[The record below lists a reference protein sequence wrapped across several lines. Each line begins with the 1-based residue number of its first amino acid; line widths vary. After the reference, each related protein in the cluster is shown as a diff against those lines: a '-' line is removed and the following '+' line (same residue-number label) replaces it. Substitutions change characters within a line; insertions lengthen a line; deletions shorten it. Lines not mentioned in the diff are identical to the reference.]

1 MYFLGIHCFL
11 VPVSGSGSHEDA
23 ATLRE
28 AGNVS
33 SDGIAF
39 AVSSPATMPV
49 RPGDEW
55 SAPLPEAGAL
65 NASLCC
71 LVAGLLNP
79 STGNTSMGSRS
90 TPGPVAPPTAEASAS
105 PPGVGAPLQVFFCF
119 AMVVILL
126 LALLG
131 NMVVC
136 LMVYQRSAMR
146 SAINILLAS
155 LAFSDMML
163 AILNMPFALVTVMT
177 TRWIFGD
184 VFCRVSAM
192 LFWFFVM
199 EGVAILLIISID
211 RFLIIVQKQDKLSP
225 QRAKLLIVVTWG
237 LSFIF
242 SFPLAVGSP
251 PLQIPPRAPQC
262 VFGYSVEPGYHT
274 YVMIIMLAFFFLPF
288 MVMLYTFMGILNT
301 IRHNAIRIHSHP
313 DSICLSQASKLGLLS
328 LQRPFQMNIDMSFKT
343 RAFTTILVLFSVF
356 TVCWAPFTAYSLVAT
371 FSDGFYHKES
381 FFQISTWV
389 LWLCYLKSAL
399 NPLIYYWRIKKFRD
413 ACLDLMPKYF
423 KFLPQLPGNTKRR
436 IQPSAVY
443 VCGEHRSVV

>member
-1 MYFLGIHCFL
+1 MCS
-11 VPVSGSGSHEDA
+11 SGLLRGEGG
-23 ATLRE
+23 ATLRQ
-28 AGNVS
+28 AGNLRARRAVP
-33 SDGIAF
+33 D
-39 AVSSPATMPV
+39 VSSPLTMPV
-49 RPGDEW
+49 RPGGRMVR
-55 SAPLPEAGAL
+55 STPAPQAGDVNV

-71 LVAGLLNP
+71 PVTGLLNFSARP
-79 STGNTSMGSRS
+79 PTESAAAGSR
-90 TPGPVAPPTAEASAS
+90 PPAGP
-105 PPGVGAPLQVFFCF
+105 PPGVGLPLQVFFCSV
-119 AMVVILL
+119 MVAVLL

-155 LAFSDMML
+155 LAFADMML
-163 AILNMPFALVTVMT
+163 AILNMPFALVTVAT
-177 TRWIFGD
+177 TQWIFGD
-184 VFCRVSAM
+184 AFCRVSAM

-199 EGVAILLIISID
+199 EGVAVLLIISID

-225 QRAKLLIVVTWG
+225 QRAKVLIVVTWG

-274 YVMIIMLAFFFLPF
+274 YVLVMLLAFFFLPF

-328 LQRPFQMNIDMSFKT
+328 LQRPFQMNVDMSFKT
-343 RAFTTILVLFSVF
+343 RAFTTILILFSVF

-371 FSDGFYHKES
+371 FSDGFYRKDS
-381 FFQISTWV
+381 FFRTSTWV

>member
-1 MYFLGIHCFL
+1 MGQSTAFSLPAAGDTKIRL
-11 VPVSGSGSHEDA
+11 V
-23 ATLRE
+23 T
-28 AGNVS
+28 
-33 SDGIAF
+33 
-39 AVSSPATMPV
+39 
-49 RPGDEW
+49 
-55 SAPLPEAGAL
+55 
-65 NASLCC
+65 
-71 LVAGLLNP
+71 GLLNISESP
-79 STGNTSMGSRS
+79 LMDNISMANVSLGPRLLPEPPVPTG
-90 TPGPVAPPTAEASAS
+90 EATETLR
-105 PPGVGAPLQVFFCF
+105 GVGLPLQIFFCF
-119 AMVVILL
+119 VMVVILL

-131 NMVVC
+131 NVVVC

-155 LAFSDMML
+155 LAFADMML
-163 AILNMPFALVTVMT
+163 AILNMPFALVTVIT

-184 VFCRVSAM
+184 AFCRVSAM

-199 EGVAILLIISID
+199 EGVAVLLIISID

-225 QRAKLLIVVTWG
+225 HRAKVLIVLTWG
-237 LSFIF
+237 LAFIF
-242 SFPLAVGSP
+242 SLPLALSSP

-262 VFGYSVEPGYHT
+262 VFGYSLDPGYHT
-274 YVMIIMLAFFFLPF
+274 YVLVLMLVFFFIPF

-301 IRHNAIRIHSHP
+301 IRHNAIRIHSHS

-343 RAFTTILVLFSVF
+343 RAFTTILILFSVF
-356 TVCWAPFTAYSLVAT
+356 TMCWGPFTAYSLVAT
-371 FSDGFYHKES
+371 FSDDFYHKES

-423 KFLPQLPGNTKRR
+423 KFLPQLLGNTKRR

-443 VCGEHRSVV
+443 VCGEHRSAV

>member
-1 MYFLGIHCFL
+1 MVHSSTAPLK
-11 VPVSGSGSHEDA
+11 
-23 ATLRE
+23 E
-28 AGNVS
+28 AG
-33 SDGIAF
+33 DGN
-39 AVSSPATMPV
+39 
-49 RPGDEW
+49 G
-55 SAPLPEAGAL
+55 
-65 NASLCC
+65 SLCC
-71 LVAGLLNP
+71 LITRLLNLSARP
-79 STGNTSMGSRS
+79 QMENNSFANATAGSQPPLALV
-90 TPGPVAPPTAEASAS
+90 TPTAAAQESL
-105 PPGVGAPLQVFFCF
+105 PGLGLPLQVFFCF
-119 AMVVILL
+119 AMVAILL
-126 LALLG
+126 VALLG
-131 NMVVC
+131 NVVVC

-155 LAFSDMML
+155 LAFADMML
-163 AILNMPFALVTVMT
+163 AILNMPFALVTVMASK
-177 TRWIFGD
+177 WIFGA
-184 VFCRVSAM
+184 VFCRASAM

-262 VFGYSVEPGYHT
+262 VFGYSAEPGYQA
-274 YVMIIMLAFFFLPF
+274 YVLILLLVFFFMPF

-301 IRHNAIRIHSHP
+301 IRHNAIRIHSHT

-356 TVCWAPFTAYSLVAT
+356 TVCWAPFIAYSLITT
-371 FSDGFYHKES
+371 FNDGFYHKDS
-381 FFQISTWV
+381 FFQVSTWV

-413 ACLDLMPKYF
+413 ACIDLMPKYF
-423 KFLPQLPGNTKRR
+423 KFFPQLPGNTKRR

>member
-1 MYFLGIHCFL
+1 MANVTLG
-11 VPVSGSGSHEDA
+11 SQ
-23 ATLRE
+23 
-28 AGNVS
+28 
-33 SDGIAF
+33 
-39 AVSSPATMPV
+39 SPAEPV
-49 RPGDEW
+49 TP
-55 SAPLPEAGAL
+55 SVVSPEAPQGI
-65 NASLCC
+65 
-71 LVAGLLNP
+71 GL
-79 STGNTSMGSRS
+79 
-90 TPGPVAPPTAEASAS
+90 
-105 PPGVGAPLQVFFCF
+105 PLQVFFCLV
-119 AMVVILL
+119 MVAILL
-126 LALLG
+126 VALSG
-131 NMVVC
+131 NVVVC

-155 LAFSDMML
+155 LAFADMML
-163 AILNMPFALVTVMT
+163 AVLNMPFALVTVVT
-177 TRWIFGD
+177 TNWIFGD
-184 VFCRVSAM
+184 AFCRVSTM

-225 QRAKLLIVVTWG
+225 QRAKLLIGVTWG
-237 LSFIF
+237 LSFLF

-262 VFGYSVEPGYHT
+262 VFGYSAEPGYHA
-274 YVMIIMLAFFFLPF
+274 YVLVLMLVFFFIPF

-301 IRHNAIRIHSHP
+301 IRHNAVRIHTHP

-343 RAFTTILVLFSVF
+343 RAFTTILILFSVF
-356 TVCWAPFTAYSLVAT
+356 TVCWAPFTAYSLVTT
-371 FSDGFYHKES
+371 FSDGFYRKDS

-413 ACLDLMPKYF
+413 ACLDLMPRYF

-443 VCGEHRSVV
+443 VCGEH

>member
-1 MYFLGIHCFL
+1 MANFSTTNLSLGSPL
-11 VPVSGSGSHEDA
+11 PWEA
-23 ATLRE
+23 ATQ
-28 AGNVS
+28 
-33 SDGIAF
+33 
-39 AVSSPATMPV
+39 PAQ
-49 RPGDEW
+49 
-55 SAPLPEAGAL
+55 AL
-65 NASLCC
+65 ESI
-71 LVAGLLNP
+71 
-79 STGNTSMGSRS
+79 S
-90 TPGPVAPPTAEASAS
+90 
-105 PPGVGAPLQVFFCF
+105 GVGLPLQVFFCF
-119 AMVVILL
+119 VMVVILL

-131 NMVVC
+131 NVVVC

-155 LAFSDMML
+155 LAFADMML
-163 AILNMPFALVTVMT
+163 AVLNMPFALVTVMT
-177 TRWIFGD
+177 TKWIFGD
-184 VFCRVSAM
+184 AFCRVSAM

-225 QRAKLLIVVTWG
+225 QRAKVLVVLTWG
-237 LSFIF
+237 LTFVV

-251 PLQIPPRAPQC
+251 PLHTPPRAPQC
-262 VFGYSVEPGYHT
+262 VFGYSLDPGYQA
-274 YVMIIMLAFFFLPF
+274 YVLILMLLFFFVPF
-288 MVMLYTFMGILNT
+288 TLMLYTFLGILNT
-301 IRHNAIRIHSHP
+301 IRHNAIRIHSHS

-343 RAFTTILVLFSVF
+343 RAFATILILFSVF

-371 FSDGFYHKES
+371 FSEGFDHKDS
-381 FFQISTWV
+381 FFQISTWL

-436 IQPSAVY
+436 VQPSAVY
-443 VCGEHRSVV
+443 VCGESRAAV

>member
-1 MYFLGIHCFL
+1 M
-11 VPVSGSGSHEDA
+11 A
-23 ATLRE
+23 
-28 AGNVS
+28 
-33 SDGIAF
+33 
-39 AVSSPATMPV
+39 
-49 RPGDEW
+49 
-55 SAPLPEAGAL
+55 
-65 NASLCC
+65 NASLGARSPPEPTAPGVEEAQVPQGVGLPLQIFFCVIMVAIL
-71 LVAGLLNP
+71 LVAL
-79 STGNTSMGSRS
+79 SGN
-90 TPGPVAPPTAEASAS
+90 V
-105 PPGVGAPLQVFFCF
+105 
-119 AMVVILL
+119 
-126 LALLG
+126 
-131 NMVVC
+131 VVC

-155 LAFSDMML
+155 LAFADMML
-163 AILNMPFALVTVMT
+163 AILNMPFALVTVVT
-177 TRWIFGD
+177 TSWIFGD

-192 LFWFFVM
+192 LFWLFVM

-251 PLQIPPRAPQC
+251 LLQIPPRAPQC
-262 VFGYSVEPGYHT
+262 VFGYGTEPGYHA
-274 YVMIIMLAFFFLPF
+274 YVLILMLVFFFIPF

-301 IRHNAIRIHSHP
+301 IRHNAIRIHSHS

-343 RAFTTILVLFSVF
+343 RAFTTILILFSVF
-356 TVCWAPFTAYSLVAT
+356 TVCWAPFTAYSLLTT
-371 FSDGFYHKES
+371 FSDGFYRKDS

>member
-1 MYFLGIHCFL
+1 MENIS
-11 VPVSGSGSHEDA
+11 VA
-23 ATLRE
+23 
-28 AGNVS
+28 N
-33 SDGIAF
+33 I
-39 AVSSPATMPV
+39 
-49 RPGDEW
+49 
-55 SAPLPEAGAL
+55 
-65 NASLCC
+65 SL
-71 LVAGLLNP
+71 
-79 STGNTSMGSRS
+79 GSRS
-90 TPGPVAPPTAEASAS
+90 SPQPVTATAQAPEALR
-105 PPGVGAPLQVFFCF
+105 GVGLPLQVFFSM
-119 AMVVILL
+119 AMAAILL
-126 LALLG
+126 VALTG
-131 NMVVC
+131 NVVVC

-163 AILNMPFALVTVMT
+163 AILNMPFALVTVIST
-177 TRWIFGD
+177 SWIFGD
-184 VFCRVSAM
+184 AFCRVSAM

-199 EGVAILLIISID
+199 EGVAVLLIISID

-242 SFPLAVGSP
+242 SFPLAVGF
-251 PLQIPPRAPQC
+251 PLQLPPRAPQC
-262 VFGYSVEPGYHT
+262 VFGYSINSGYHA
-274 YVMIIMLAFFFLPF
+274 YVLILILVFFFIPF
-288 MVMLYTFMGILNT
+288 IVMLYTFMGILNT

-313 DSICLSQASKLGLLS
+313 DGMCLSQASKLGLLS

-343 RAFTTILVLFSVF
+343 RAFTTILILFSVF

-371 FSDGFYHKES
+371 FSASFYQKDS

>member
-1 MYFLGIHCFL
+1 MANFSTTNLSLGSPL
-11 VPVSGSGSHEDA
+11 PWEA
-23 ATLRE
+23 ATQ
-28 AGNVS
+28 
-33 SDGIAF
+33 
-39 AVSSPATMPV
+39 PAQ
-49 RPGDEW
+49 
-55 SAPLPEAGAL
+55 AL
-65 NASLCC
+65 ESI
-71 LVAGLLNP
+71 
-79 STGNTSMGSRS
+79 S
-90 TPGPVAPPTAEASAS
+90 
-105 PPGVGAPLQVFFCF
+105 GVGLPLQVFFCF
-119 AMVVILL
+119 VMVVILL

-131 NMVVC
+131 NVVVC

-155 LAFSDMML
+155 LAFADMML
-163 AILNMPFALVTVMT
+163 AVLNMPFALVTVMT
-177 TRWIFGD
+177 TKWIFGD
-184 VFCRVSAM
+184 TFCRVSAM

-225 QRAKLLIVVTWG
+225 QRAKVLVVLTWG
-237 LSFIF
+237 LTFVV

-251 PLQIPPRAPQC
+251 PLHTPPRAPQC
-262 VFGYSVEPGYHT
+262 VFGYSLDPGYQA
-274 YVMIIMLAFFFLPF
+274 YVLILMLLFFFVPF
-288 MVMLYTFMGILNT
+288 TLMLYTFLGILNT
-301 IRHNAIRIHSHP
+301 IRHNAIRIHSHS

-343 RAFTTILVLFSVF
+343 RAFATILILFSVF

-371 FSDGFYHKES
+371 FSEGFDHKDS
-381 FFQISTWV
+381 FFQISTWL

-436 IQPSAVY
+436 VQPSAVY
-443 VCGEHRSVV
+443 VCGESRAAV